1 MPGTLSLYIVRRLL
15 TSIAVTYLILFSII
29 YLIDFVEVLQRASGD
44 STIFD
49 VILLGL
55 QRTPIIA
62 EEVFPFIVLFGSIAA
77 FVSLSRR
84 MELVVARATGVSIW
98 QMVAPALLGAAFLG
112 IAVTAFHNPVATYL
126 KEKSIAFQAAVF
138 GRALNTSGG
147 LWLRQ
152 RSDDDQSII
161 RAAASRDKGRSLAGV
176 TAFIFT
182 PEGALKERVDSAEA
196 VLRNG
201 YWEMASAR
209 VVRPGSPP
217 QSHDVYRVGTNLTPD
232 QIAETIATPGTI
244 SFWELPRVITQWDE
258 AGIRT
263 EKFRLRYQ
271 ELMARPLVYAT
282 MVLIAA
288 TVSLGFA
295 RFGGLGKA
303 ILGGVI
309 AGFMLYVG
317 GEMAGD
323 LGAAGFIVPFVA
335 AWVPSAIGV
344 LLSVTVLLYQED
356 G

>member
-1 MPGTLSLYIVRRLL
+1 MPGTLSLYIVRRVL
-15 TSIAVTYLILFSII
+15 IAIGITFLILFSII
-29 YLIDFVEVLQRASGD
+29 YLIDFVEMLQRAASSATLGQ
-44 STIFD
+44 IA
-49 VILLGL
+49 LLVF
-55 QRTPIIA
+55 QRTPIIV

-77 FVSLSRR
+77 FVGLSRR
-84 MELVVARATGVSIW
+84 MELVIARATGVSIW
-98 QMVAPALLGAAFLG
+98 QMVAPALFAAAFLG
-112 IAVTAFHNPVATYL
+112 IAVTTIYNPVSGYL
-126 KEKSIAFQAAVF
+126 KESSVEFQAIVF
-138 GRALNTSGG
+138 GRTLASSGG

-152 RSDDDQSII
+152 RSEDDQSII
-161 RAAASRDKGRSLAGV
+161 RARESRDKGRALSGV

-182 PEGALKERVDSAEA
+182 EEGALKERVDSAAA
-196 VLRNG
+196 VLRKG
-201 YWEMASAR
+201 YWEMTAAR
-209 VVRPGSPP
+209 VAQPGSPP
-217 QSHDVYRVGTNLTPD
+217 RSHDVYQVRTNLTSD
-232 QIAETIATPGTI
+232 QVAETIATPETI

-271 ELMARPLVYAT
+271 ELMARPLSYAT

-295 RFGGLGKA
+295 RFGGLGRA

-317 GEMAGD
+317 SEMAGD

-335 AWVPSAIGV
+335 AWVPPAIGV
-344 LLSVTVLLYQED
+344 LLSVTVLLCQED